1 MLHDGG
7 DAGLEKRKVHETDVA
22 EVRLLL
28 VFSDNLAQSSND
40 IFGRGSKGHNS
51 LVLRWDGKVVQSET
65 SQVASVSALL
75 GQALGKRSKDI
86 PLSAADHG
94 NTVLLVF
101 NVTELIDVLGSG
113 GTLFSLL
120 VQHGLNKLRNVINS
134 RGLSRGCLGKK
145 TEPIP
150 AFNKRRN
157 KVVSARSHGP

>member
-7 DAGLEKRKVHETDVA
+7 DAGLEERKVHETDAA

-40 IFGRGSKGHNS
+40 FFGRGSKGHDS
-51 LVLRWDGKVVQSET
+51 LVLSGDGKVVQSEA
-65 SQVASVSALL
+65 SKVASVSALL

-94 NTVLLVF
+94 NTVLLVS
-101 NVTELIDVLGSG
+101 NVTELIDALGGG

-120 VQHGLNKLRNVINS
+120 AQHGLKKLRNVIKS
-134 RGLSRGCLGKK
+134 RGLGRGCLGRLGKK
-145 TEPIP
+145 TSKTGGGE
-150 AFNKRRN
+150 
-157 KVVSARSHGP
+157 STTS